1 MSSQDDRSRLLELLR
16 REALLTGNF
25 VLSSGRQSSW
35 YLDCRRATLHPEGA
49 VLCGSLLLDRVS
61 ALSLAPDCVGG
72 PTLAAD
78 PLVSAMVVL
87 SWQRGRGL
95 PGFLVRKEA
104 KGHGTQRL
112 LEGQYQRGWKAVLV
126 EDTVTT
132 GGSLLKAVKA
142 AEGEGMEVV
151 GVLALVD
158 REEGGR
164 EAFAGYR
171 YDALFR
177 VSELLA

>member
-1 MSSQDDRSRLLELLR
+1 MSTPADRTRLLELLR
-16 REALLTGNF
+16 REAVLAGDF
-25 VLSSGRQSSW
+25 VLSSGRRSTW

-49 VLCGSLLLDRVS
+49 VLCGNLLLDRI
-61 ALSLAPDCVGG
+61 AELGLAPDCVGG

-78 PLVSAMVVL
+78 PIVSAMVVL
-87 SWQRGRGL
+87 SQQRGHGL

-104 KGHGTQRL
+104 KGHGTGRQ
-112 LEGQYQRGWKAVLV
+112 LEGQYRAGWKAVLV

-132 GGSLLKAVKA
+132 GGSLLKAVRA
-142 AEGEGMEVV
+142 AEHEGLEVV

-158 REEGGR
+158 REEGGA

-177 VSELLA
+177 VSELRA